1 MTLGWQ
7 NDILGSVK
15 KPMARALFSAGR
27 VVDERD
33 GAIVVGLPNETHRS
47 KSEGFRGDVEAA
59 IAAHLGHPVKLILV
73 VDTHGPVDEHAP
85 APSPARPSSNSPA
98 SRTAPPRPEE
108 EDIDLT
114 DLVDAPPGV
123 MKSPEDRLAEA
134 FPGSVFVDEQR

>member
-1 MTLGWQ
+1 MSRRHQSLAVSATL
-7 NDILGSVK
+7 
-15 KPMARALFSAGR
+15 ALTLAAACTDRQLVPVEGEQPK
-27 VVDERD
+27 VVDDLIDIDAEFCTRPV
-33 GAIVVGLPNETHRS
+33 A
-47 KSEGFRGDVEAA
+47 DVTF
-59 IAAHLGHPVKLILV
+59 PVKLILV